1 MTPASPFAFVPIAGN
16 SGKLQSKAETGSRR
30 DRWGKGK

>member
-16 SGKLQSKAETGSRR
+16 SGKLQSKAETGW
-30 DRWGKGK
+30 WGKGK